1 MPRLMTDSARRVLF
15 ATSECAPLAK
25 TGGLGDVSG
34 ALPRALA
41 RLGHDVRVLLP
52 AYPALAAVPRS
63 EDGAIALAAAA
74 GLPAARLVPARL
86 PGEVAAFL
94 LDCPVLY
101 ERPGGLY
108 LDPEGRD
115 WPDNT
120 LRFAQLARAAAFLGG
135 GDGDGARG
143 WRAQVVHAN
152 DWQTALAAAY
162 LAYSPRPRA
171 AVLFTVHNLAYQG
184 LFPAQCFEALGLP
197 REAFSIS
204 GLEFHGK
211 VSYLK
216 AGLVYADAVSTVSP
230 TYAREIQH
238 PPLGFGLEGVIAAR
252 RGALHGILNGIDTEL
267 WNPATDPWIARRY
280 DAGTLAAK
288 AANRTALRAEVG
300 LAEDA
305 AAPVIGI
312 ISRFTAQKGLDLVL
326 AAAERILALPAQLA
340 VLGSGEADLERA
352 FVRLAKTHPGRV
364 AVSVGFDEPLAHR
377 IEAGADLFLMPSRFE
392 PCGMNQMYSQRYGTL
407 PVVRATGGL
416 ADTVEDGVTG
426 FVFREAEAEAMCAAL
441 ARALAAWR
449 EPALW
454 RRLQR
459 QAMARDFGW
468 ERAARRYG
476 ALYAQIIR
484 PISNG

>member
-1 MPRLMTDSARRVLF
+1 MPRLMTDSALRVLF

-41 RLGHDVRVLLP
+41 RLGHDVRVLVP
-52 AYPALAAVPRS
+52 AYPALAGVPRADA
-63 EDGAIALAAAA
+63 EAIALDPTA
-74 GLPAARLVPARL
+74 GLPPARIVPARL
-86 PGEVAAFL
+86 PGGVAAFL
-94 LDCPVLY
+94 LDCPALY
-101 ERPGGLY
+101 ERPGGPY

-115 WPDNT
+115 WPDNA

-135 GDGDGARG
+135 GGGGACG

-162 LAYSPRPRA
+162 LAYSPRPCARA
-171 AVLFTVHNLAYQG
+171 LFTVHNLAYQG
-184 LFPAQCFEALGLP
+184 LFPAQCFDALGLP

-211 VSYLK
+211 VSFLK
-216 AGLVYADAVSTVSP
+216 AGLVYADAISTVSP
-230 TYAREIQH
+230 TYAHEIRH
-238 PPLGFGLEGVIAAR
+238 APLGFGLEGVIGAR

-267 WNPATDPWIARRY
+267 WNPAADPWIARRY
-280 DAGTLAAK
+280 DAATLPAK
-288 AANRTALRAEVG
+288 AANRAALRAELG

-312 ISRFTAQKGLDLVL
+312 ISRFTGQKGLDLVL

-352 FVRLAKTHPGRV
+352 FVRLATTCPGRV
-364 AVSVGFDEPLAHR
+364 AVRVGFDEPLAHR
-377 IEAGADLFLMPSRFE
+377 IEAGADIFLMPSRFE

-426 FVFREAEAEAMCAAL
+426 FVFREAEAGAMCAAL

-454 RRLQR
+454 RRMQR

-484 PISNG
+484 PVSNG